1 MGVINK
7 ISEDCSRELV
17 TVTFDRLPPRIHCFN
32 FNIYGAKQNPYMLPS
47 EILIIDFMRTT
58 NSPAAV
64 LAWYLLRT
72 FFCTHYPLRR
82 PINATISDY
91 RQIFIAEHRLS
102 PFTSRMSSYR
112 FLSCILRDPTVT
124 HCSQGLSLI
133 TLLHSYHQFFGLYPS
148 FCYFVLVS
156 SFVASNVVTDCNG
169 QKTDIMTNCAHM
181 TYPSNHGQ
189 I

>member
-1 MGVINK
+1 MTETLIFEKFSKLYMGVINK

-72 FFCTHYPLRR
+72 FFCTHYQLRR
-82 PINATISDY
+82 PINATISDLH
-91 RQIFIAEHRLS
+91 QIFIAEHRLS

-112 FLSCILRDPTVT
+112 FLSCVLRDPTVT
-124 HCSQGLSLI
+124 HCSQGLLLI
-133 TLLHSYHQFFGLYPS
+133 TLLQNLSDSSVIS
-148 FCYFVLVS
+148 FSDYAPFAATSLLSLTSC
-156 SFVASNVVTDCNG
+156 
-169 QKTDIMTNCAHM
+169 Q
-181 TYPSNHGQ
+181 
-189 I
+189 